1 MLQPHLGR
9 SEHMAG
15 RVQGDA
21 HAVVIDG
28 FAIRQGLQR
37 DVRPQP
43 GAQHALAV
51 VMGQV
56 MAWPARAWSEWPC
69 VITARS
75 TGRQGSM

>member
-43 GAQHALAV
+43 CAQHACAV

-56 MAWPARAWSEWPC
+56 MGVPGARMVGWPC